1 VIFGRA
7 DERGQ
12 AAVEFVLCLP
22 IVALSLGLLIE
33 IGLLVGDHVR
43 LRHAARESARIAIV
57 DSDPDEIRGAAEQGG
72 LSPLTVEVDP
82 KFADRS
88 TGEPLTVTLSYK
100 PSGHLPLLGEL
111 IGGRTL
117 TSSATMRIEQP

>member
-1 VIFGRA
+1 MIFRRI

-22 IVALSLGLLIE
+22 IVALGLGVLIE

-43 LRHAARESARIAIV
+43 LWHAARESARIAIV
-57 DSDPDEIRGAAEQGG
+57 DSDPDEIEGAAELGG
-72 LSPLTVEVDP
+72 LSPLTVEVEP
-82 KFADRS
+82 KFADRG

-100 PSGHLPLLGEL
+100 PSGRLPLIGDL
-111 IGGRTL
+111 IGSRTL

>member
-1 VIFGRA
+1 MIFRRI

-22 IVALSLGLLIE
+22 IVALGLGVLIE

-43 LRHAARESARIAIV
+43 LWHAARESARIAIV
-57 DSDPDEIRGAAEQGG
+57 DSDPDEIEGAAEQGG
-72 LSPLTVEVDP
+72 LSPLTVEVEP
-82 KFADRS
+82 KFADRG

-100 PSGHLPLLGEL
+100 PSGRLPLIGDL
-111 IGGRTL
+111 IGSRTL

>member
-1 VIFGRA
+1 VILGRA
-7 DERGQ
+7 ERGQ

-22 IVALSLGLLIE
+22 IVALGFGVLIE

-43 LRHAARESARIAIV
+43 LWHAAREGARIAVV
-57 DSDPDEIRGAAEQGG
+57 DSDPDEIRGAAEQAG
-72 LSPLTVEVDP
+72 LSPLTVDVDP
-82 KFADRS
+82 EFADRS
-88 TGEPLTVTLSYK
+88 TGEPLTVTLRYK

-111 IGGRTL
+111 IDGRTL